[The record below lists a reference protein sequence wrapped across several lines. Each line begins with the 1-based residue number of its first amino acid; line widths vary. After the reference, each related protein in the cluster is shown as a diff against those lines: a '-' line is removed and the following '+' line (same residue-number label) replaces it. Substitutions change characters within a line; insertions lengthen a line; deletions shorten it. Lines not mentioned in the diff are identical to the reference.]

1 MKIFALI
8 PLRKGSKR
16 IKNKNLKIIKKK
28 PLYKIVLD
36 QTIKSKLIKK
46 VFVATDIKN
55 LKFKNKKISIFKRS
69 KRSSSANAQTE
80 IVIREFLKSNE
91 CDYLILIQATNVFLK
106 TIHLDKA
113 LKRMIENPKF
123 DSLLSV
129 VNTKFFIWKKN
140 NHLCKSLNYKLNK
153 RPRSQDIKDKQ
164 LIENGS
170 FYIFKRKTFL
180 KSLNR
185 LHGKITYFK
194 MPKESLFEID
204 DQNDLNLVK
213 KILN

>member
-28 PLYKIVLD
+28 PLYKIALD
-36 QTIKSKLIKK
+36 QAIKSKLIKK
-46 VFVATDIKN
+46 VFVATDINNFK
-55 LKFKNKKISIFKRS
+55 LKHKKISLFKRS
-69 KRSSSANAQTE
+69 KYSSSANAQTE
-80 IVIREFLKSNE
+80 IVINEFLKSND
-91 CDYLILIQATNVFLK
+91 CDYLVLIQATNVFLQ

-113 LKRMIENPKF
+113 LKKMIENPKF

-129 VNTKFFIWKKN
+129 VNTKFFIWQKN
-140 NHLCKSLNYKLNK
+140 NQVCKSLNYKLNR

-170 FYIFKRKTFL
+170 FYIFKRQNFL
-180 KSLNR
+180 KSQNR
-185 LHGKITYFK
+185 LHGKITYFE

-204 DQNDLNLVK
+204 DQNDLNLVR